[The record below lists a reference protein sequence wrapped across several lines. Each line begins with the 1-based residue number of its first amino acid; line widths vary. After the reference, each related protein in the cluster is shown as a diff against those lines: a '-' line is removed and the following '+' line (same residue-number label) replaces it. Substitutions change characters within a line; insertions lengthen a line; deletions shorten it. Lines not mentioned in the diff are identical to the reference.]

1 MDESETRCGFVALI
15 GAPNVG
21 KSTLV
26 NALVGTKVTIVT
38 PKVQTTRALVRGIA
52 TEGRSQIILVDT
64 PGIFAPRRRLDRAV
78 FGVDPSVWMDRYARP
93 WITEAMQLAYLA
105 YYVLPFVLLGTLY
118 RRGEEQAFDRSLV
131 ALLLSHYLAFIG
143 YMLVPALGPRFLL
156 AGQYRTGL
164 PGLLIA
170 GPIRALLDALE
181 GIRRDIFPSGHTSA
195 ILVTA
200 FYAARFT
207 PEMVPWI
214 LPIAGLMVLSTVY
227 LRYHYVVDVLG
238 GALLAAVCV
247 LLARLIQ

>member
-1 MDESETRCGFVALI
+1 
-15 GAPNVG
+15 
-21 KSTLV
+21 
-26 NALVGTKVTIVT
+26 
-38 PKVQTTRALVRGIA
+38 
-52 TEGRSQIILVDT
+52 
-64 PGIFAPRRRLDRAV
+64 
-78 FGVDPSVWMDRYARP
+78 
-93 WITEAMQLAYLA
+93 
-105 YYVLPFVLLGTLY
+105 
-118 RRGEEQAFDRSLV
+118 
-131 ALLLSHYLAFIG
+131 
-143 YMLVPALGPRFLL
+143 MLVPALGPRFLL

-181 GIRRDIFPSGHTSA
+181 GIRRDVFPSGHTSA

-207 PEMVPWI
+207 PELVAWI